1 MRPLLVVLAA
11 ALVGCGGPTEVSIDQ
26 DFALAFGKSAAIEGT
41 GITVTFEDVLEDSR
55 CPINA
60 VCVWAGN
67 ARIQLAVN
75 TPARHVVLQ
84 TRSDSNYAV
93 VYQEGIRQLVV
104 QLGTLLP
111 EPVAGEP
118 INKRNYR
125 ATLKAMRWERLE
137 GVGSEE

>member
-1 MRPLLVVLAA
+1 MRPILVVLAA
-11 ALVGCGGPTEVSIDQ
+11 VLVGCGGPTEVNIDQ
-26 DFALAFGKSAAIEGT
+26 DFTLGIGESVTIENT
-41 GITVTFEDVLEDSR
+41 GITITFEDVLEDSR

-60 VCVWAGN
+60 ACVWAGN

-93 VYQEGIRQLVV
+93 VYQEGIRQLMV

-111 EPVAGEP
+111 EPVAGETTD
-118 INKRNYR
+118 KQDYKS
-125 ATLKAMRWERLE
+125 TMKAMWWERLE
-137 GVGSEE
+137 E

>member
-11 ALVGCGGPTEVSIDQ
+11 ALVGCGGPTEVNIDQ
-26 DFALAFGKSAAIEGT
+26 DFTLAFGESVTIGST
-41 GITVTFEDVLEDSR
+41 GIEVTFEDVLEDSR

-67 ARIQLAVN
+67 ARIQLAVT
-75 TPARHVVLQ
+75 TPVRRVVLQ

-111 EPVAGEP
+111 EPVAGETTDKQDYKS
-118 INKRNYR
+118 IM
-125 ATLKAMRWERLE
+125 KAMWWERLE
-137 GVGSEE
+137 Q